1 VGNGLVPGAPHEPD
15 VPRGPDPSPEPAGRE
30 LTRPTPVLTA
40 VLDRAVSIPAATIRR
55 HVDSLRRRN
64 PEASPAQ
71 LVRILEKEYAT
82 VLGAAGG
89 AVGIAAA
96 VPAVGTGAGLVLSSS
111 DVATFF
117 ASSAAFALAVAEV
130 HGIEVVDTD
139 RRRALLLASVLG
151 PKGAATV
158 EKAAV
163 DSGLASGIGWG
174 RTLLTAMPTSTL
186 TQVNRVLAH
195 KLVRTQA
202 AKQAG
207 LTLGR
212 VVPFGVGAVVGFVGG
227 RALARTVVTQSRT
240 AFGEPPADWPV
251 VLRVVEPAADDA
263 PPLLEHRAPP
273 RKHGPVRPRW
283 LGGRD
288 GAR

>member
-1 VGNGLVPGAPHEPD
+1 MAGELVGGTPPGVPAPTSED
-15 VPRGPDPSPEPAGRE
+15 GAGRE
-30 LTRPTPVLTA
+30 LTRATPVLDA
-40 VLDRAVSIPAATIRR
+40 ILDRAVAIPAPAIRR
-55 HVDSLRRRN
+55 HVESLRRRN
-64 PEASPAQ
+64 PLASPAQ

-89 AVGIAAA
+89 AVGVAAA

-111 DVATFF
+111 DVATFL

-130 HGIEVVDTD
+130 HGIEVVDAE

-158 EKAAV
+158 EKAATG
-163 DSGLASGIGWG
+163 SGVAWG
-174 RTLLTAMPTSTL
+174 QTLLTAMPASTL
-186 TQVNRVLAH
+186 AQVNRTLAN
-195 KLVRTQA
+195 KFIRTQL
-202 AKQAG
+202 AKHAG

-212 VVPFGVGAVVGFVGG
+212 VVPFGIGVVVGYAGG
-227 RALARTVVTQSRT
+227 RTLARTVVGQSRT

-263 PPLLEHRAPP
+263 PPVLEHRTPP
-273 RKHGPVRPRW
+273 RHHGPVRPHW
-283 LGGRD
+283 LGGRRQD
-288 GAR
+288 R